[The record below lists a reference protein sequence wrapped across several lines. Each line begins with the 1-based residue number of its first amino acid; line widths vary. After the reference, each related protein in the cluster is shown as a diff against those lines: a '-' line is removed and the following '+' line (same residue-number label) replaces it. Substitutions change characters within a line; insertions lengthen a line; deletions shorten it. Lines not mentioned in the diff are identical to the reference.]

1 MGVDTSAQGPSNH
14 WRPVV
19 FLVLFCLAFS
29 VTFTRAQ
36 DVAEAARQE
45 RARKDADHKATHHVY
60 AEEDL
65 KRDRILTPEDQVKAL
80 AREKHQQGAS
90 GEQDA
95 KAMPP
100 EQSQQPESLGD
111 VARRYRE
118 QKAAR
123 DAEQAEKKKFTPF
136 PYKVP
141 EQTLTASKPEIAP
154 LKRPA
159 LGSDVRK
166 ESHKVPAPVPPSVP
180 RGTGLRPRISPFQ
193 PRLLPAPP
201 SAVSVAPVGPPV
213 RNRVES
219 PTASPTTPHRSFA
232 GLRPLQVQRGDSWW
246 RLAERYLGSGAR
258 WPELRSL
265 NAAAK
270 GPLDMLSLGSLVL
283 IPETPVVRADHSAS
297 RIIVKR
303 GDTLWALARLHLGRG
318 SAWKCL
324 ARANPQVS
332 DYTRLT
338 VGASLRLPTGDI
350 PESCQGKEKLQR

>member
-1 MGVDTSAQGPSNH
+1 MGVDTSARGPSNH

-45 RARKDADHKATHHVY
+45 RARKDADRKATHHVY
-60 AEEDL
+60 TEEDL
-65 KRDRILTPEDQVKAL
+65 KRDRILNLEDQAKAL

-100 EQSQQPESLGD
+100 EQTQQPESLGD

-123 DAEQAEKKKFTPF
+123 DAEQAQHKKFTPF

-141 EQTLTASKPEIAP
+141 EQTLTAPKPEIVP

-159 LGSDVRK
+159 LGSDVRE
-166 ESHKVPAPVPPSVP
+166 ESHTVAAPVPPSVP
-180 RGTGLRPRISPFQ
+180 RGAGLPPRISPFQ
-193 PRLLPAPP
+193 PRPLLAPP
-201 SAVSVAPVGPPV
+201 PAVSVAPVGPPV

-219 PTASPTTPHRSFA
+219 PIASLTIPYRSFA
-232 GLRPLQVQRGDSWW
+232 GLRPLKVQRGDSWW

-265 NAAAK
+265 NTAATD
-270 GPLDMLSLGSLVL
+270 PPDTLRQGSLVL
-283 IPETPVVRADHSAS
+283 VPETPVVRADHSES

-324 ARANPQVS
+324 ARANPRVS
-332 DYTRLT
+332 DSTRLT
-338 VGASLRLPTGDI
+338 IGASLRLPAGDT
-350 PESCQGKEKLQR
+350 PESCQSNEKLRR

>member
-1 MGVDTSAQGPSNH
+1 MEVDTSARRPSNH

-29 VTFTRAQ
+29 VSFARAQ

-45 RARKDADHKATHHVY
+45 RARKGADHKAAHHVY
-60 AEEDL
+60 TEEDL
-65 KRDRILTPEDQVKAL
+65 KRDRILTPEDQAEVL
-80 AREKHQQGAS
+80 SREKQQQGEPV
-90 GEQDA
+90 EQNA

-123 DAEQAEKKKFTPF
+123 DAQQAEKKKFTPF

-141 EQTLTASKPEIAP
+141 EQTLTAPKPEIAP

-159 LGSDVRK
+159 LVSELPEKSDMA
-166 ESHKVPAPVPPSVP
+166 PTPVPHSAP
-180 RGTGLRPRISPFQ
+180 RGTGSRPRISPFQ
-193 PRLLPAPP
+193 PRPLLVPPAM
-201 SAVSVAPVGPPV
+201 SAVPVTPPP
-213 RNRVES
+213 RTREES
-219 PTASPTTPHRSFA
+219 PTASLTASHRSFA

-246 RLAERYLGSGAR
+246 KLAECYLGSGAR

-270 GPLDMLSLGSLVL
+270 GPPDMLRQGSLVL
-283 IPETPVVRADHSAS
+283 VPETSVVRADRSES

-303 GDTLWALARLHLGRG
+303 GDTFWGLARLHLGRG
-318 SAWKCL
+318 SAWRCL

-332 DYTRLT
+332 NYTRLA
-338 VGASLRLPTGDI
+338 VGASLRLPSGEM
-350 PESCQGKEKLQR
+350 PGSCRSSEKLQP